1 MSIKSDFANLYPAN
15 YKTNPRAA
23 HIVSDLIYKNYLPDP
38 LPDGLPKPWK
48 VAIQAI
54 SRVRHMDQNTRWRAF
69 MDATKQ
75 YPYAMIDE
83 VNIASC
89 DPTTDR
95 SEKDRILYR
104 LKDVIQPPPPRE
116 WVVDGILSRSSL
128 NLLVGNPGSKKT
140 YMAVD
145 LALCV
150 AMGKPWLGCPIGT
163 RGIPSPAAIEG
174 GETPSLPTIGNQG
187 DDSLQS
193 EPLQRRENRKPDQE
207 DSTDASLMRRGSGG
221 NAMPPAGVWGSETPK
236 DKNIDHPLSNSSSK
250 ISQPVERSEGFS
262 VLFVDEETGFQQLW
276 PRLHAAILGHQTDE
290 SPRFCFTT
298 LAGYDFRSE
307 EDAKML
313 RDRALDLNVGLIV
326 IDALADLMATAENSV
341 ASVQT
346 VLFNLRRLA
355 DFTRAAVL
363 VIHHT
368 NRRGYF
374 RGSSAIAASM
384 DLMLSIDSS
393 PNDSYIEFRTL
404 KARFSSPKPFAA
416 NAIFSTNA
424 AGEPTIH
431 LEPAELRSD
440 PEFFPESNLAS
451 PRPGLT
457 QSILEFLSRNPNST
471 RSQIATKCSDFDS
484 GSVFN
489 TLSTLIDSGQVIRSN
504 AGGKGTLG
512 HYALPTELP
521 SDLVK

>member
-1 MSIKSDFANLYPAN
+1 MSDQSDFPGLYPAN

-23 HIVSDLIYKNYLPDP
+23 HIVADLINRNYLPDP
-38 LPDGLPKPWK
+38 LPDGLPKPWS

-54 SRVRHMDQNTRWRAF
+54 TRVRHLDYNTRWRAF

-83 VNIASC
+83 VNIASR
-89 DPTTDR
+89 DPTLDR

-128 NLLVGNPGSKKT
+128 SLLVGNPGSKKT

-150 AMGKPWLGCPIGT
+150 AMGKPWLGC
-163 RGIPSPAAIEG
+163 SV
-174 GETPSLPTIGNQG
+174 L
-187 DDSLQS
+187 
-193 EPLQRRENRKPDQE
+193 EN
-207 DSTDASLMRRGSGG
+207 
-221 NAMPPAGVWGSETPK
+221 
-236 DKNIDHPLSNSSSK
+236 
-250 ISQPVERSEGFS
+250 S

-298 LAGYDFRSE
+298 LAGYDLRSE
-307 EDAKML
+307 NDAKVL
-313 RDRALDLNVGLIV
+313 RDRALDLDVGLIV
-326 IDALADLMATAENSV
+326 FDALADLMNTAENSV

-368 NRRGYF
+368 NRRGFF

-416 NAIFSTNA
+416 NAIFSSTE
-424 AGEPTIH
+424 AGSPTIH
-431 LEPAELRSD
+431 LEPAELRLN
-440 PEFFPESNLAS
+440 PGESLLGDSRVDS
-451 PRPGLT
+451 PSVAQQRPGLIQT
-457 QSILEFLSRNPNST
+457 ILEFLSHNPNST
-471 RSQIATKCSDFDS
+471 RSQIATQCSAFDS

-489 TLSTLIDSGQVIRSN
+489 TLSTLIDSGQVIRTN

-512 HYALPTELP
+512 HYALPTELS